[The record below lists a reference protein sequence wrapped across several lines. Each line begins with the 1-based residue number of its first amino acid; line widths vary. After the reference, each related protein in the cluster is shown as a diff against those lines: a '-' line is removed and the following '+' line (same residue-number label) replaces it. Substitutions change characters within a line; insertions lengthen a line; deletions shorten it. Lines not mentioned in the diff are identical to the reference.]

1 MMKHASKLQEFET
14 NIETE
19 FYREIA
25 DEMLEGAY
33 FDFKSLNTGQF
44 LDKIREACA
53 SAAEGSRRG
62 VTHRSAHEHQG
73 PYSAG
78 N

>member
-33 FDFKSLNTGQF
+33 FDFKSLNRAISRQNP
-44 LDKIREACA
+44 
-53 SAAEGSRRG
+53 GSVR
-62 VTHRSAHEHQG
+62 
-73 PYSAG
+73 
-78 N
+78 

>member
-25 DEMLEGAY
+25 DEMLEEAF
-33 FDFKSLNTGQF
+33 FDFNF
-44 LDKIREACA
+44 VVYA
-53 SAAEGSRRG
+53 
-62 VTHRSAHEHQG
+62 
-73 PYSAG
+73 